1 MTGRVSVG
9 MARLAVCKAGEAEVL
24 ATHALG
30 SCVGLTLYDPVAKV
44 GGMLHFMLPAPARG
58 AQLKEGNHMY
68 GAVSIPIM
76 FKQAYA
82 LGAQKSRLIV
92 CGAGAAEMIKG
103 RGDAVRIGQRNR
115 TMLRKILWKN
125 GIRLSGEAMGG
136 DKPRTMF
143 MELATGKVVIAQGG
157 AESVL
162 WSNSRA
168 A

>member
-1 MTGRVSVG
+1 MR
-9 MARLAVCKAGEAEVL
+9 RQAGEYDNRTRACRHCPGRHFRAIQAIEAEIRPAVL
-24 ATHALG
+24 ERTFAMQARR
-30 SCVGLTLYDPVAKV
+30 DPRTTVV
-44 GGMLHFMLPAPARG
+44 F
-58 AQLKEGNHMY
+58 
-68 GAVSIPIM
+68 I
-76 FKQAYA
+76 
-82 LGAQKSRLIV
+82 
-92 CGAGAAEMIKG
+92 
-103 RGDAVRIGQRNR
+103 RIGQRNR